1 MRRPKTRWAL
11 YFLGPSVAFLCVF
24 QLYPVLY
31 AIYISFHKYDLM
43 SPPVFVGAS
52 NYIRLASDQQFLRS
66 LWVTGFYVFWTI
78 VPVICLSFF
87 LAFMLSRLGRSAG
100 LWRLLIY
107 LPSILPFVSVALVWK
122 LMFNQRGPLNNIL
135 VKFGGAPIPW
145 LTNGGYAP
153 WALIG
158 MSWWHATSYYTI
170 IFLAGF
176 LSLPKDPFEAATLDG
191 ANRRQ
196 IMRYIT
202 IPLMRPT
209 IALVV
214 VLATVNGLKAFVFQQ
229 VLTDGGPANAT
240 QILTILI
247 YKSAFGYLDLGRAS
261 AYSIVLFSIIMI
273 LSLGQLW
280 LISERRDE

>member
-1 MRRPKTRWAL
+1 MFQSRRRLSLIFIAPAL
-11 YFLGPSVAFLCVF
+11 LYLAIF

-31 AIYISFHKYDLM
+31 AVYISFHKYDLM
-43 SPPVFVGAS
+43 SPPVFTGLS
-52 NYIRLASDQQFLRS
+52 NYTRLASDEQFLRS
-66 LWVTGFYVFWTI
+66 LWVTAFYVFWTI
-78 VPVICLSFF
+78 VPVIGLSFI
-87 LAFMLSRLGRSAG
+87 LGGLLSTLGRSRSV
-100 LWRLLIY
+100 WRFLLY

-122 LMFNQRGPLNNIL
+122 LMFNQRGPINDALNSA
-135 VKFGGAPIPW
+135 GMASIPW
-145 LTNGGYAP
+145 LTNSAYAP
-153 WALIG
+153 WALIF

-176 LSLPKDPFEAATLDG
+176 LTLPRDCFEAARLDG
-191 ANRRQ
+191 AKLFPMIRH
-196 IMRYIT
+196 IT

-247 YKSAFGYLDLGRAS
+247 YKTAFSYLDMGRAS
-261 AYSIVLFSIIMI
+261 TYSIVLFGCIML
-273 LSLGQLW
+273 LSLIQIW
-280 LISERRDE
+280 LISGRRDA

>member
-1 MRRPKTRWAL
+1 MSKPRWEV
-11 YFLGPSVAFLCVF
+11 YFLAPAVLFLGIF

-31 AIYISFHKYDLM
+31 AVYISFHKYDLM
-43 SPPVFVGAS
+43 SPPIFVGFS
-52 NYIRLASDQQFLRS
+52 NYVRLLSDQQFLRS
-66 LWVTGFYVFWTI
+66 IWITAFYVFWTI
-78 VPVICLSFF
+78 VPVICLSFL
-87 LAFMLSRLGRSAG
+87 LAFMLSRLGRSSG
-100 LWRLLIY
+100 FWRVLIY

-122 LMFNQRGPLNNIL
+122 LMFNQRGPINDII
-135 VKFGGAPIPW
+135 VEIGGTPIPW
-145 LTNGGYAP
+145 LTNGVYAP

-176 LSLPKDPFEAATLDG
+176 LSLPRDPFEAATVDG
-191 ANRRQ
+191 ANRWQ

-214 VLATVNGLKAFVFQQ
+214 VLATVNGLKTFVFHQ

-247 YKSAFGYLDLGRAS
+247 YKSAFSYLELGRAS
-261 AYSIVLFSIIMI
+261 AYSIVLFSIIML
-273 LSLGQLW
+273 LSLIQIW
-280 LISERRDE
+280 LLSGARDA

>member
-1 MRRPKTRWAL
+1 MRGMKQLWAL
-11 YFLGPSVAFLCVF
+11 YLLAPAILFLAIF

-31 AIYISFHKYDLM
+31 AFYISFYKYDLM
-43 SPPVFVGAS
+43 SPPVFVGVS
-52 NYIRLASDQQFLRS
+52 NYVRLFSDQQFLS
-66 LWVTGFYVFWTI
+66 SIWITFFYVFWTI
-78 VPVICLSFF
+78 VPVIILSFF
-87 LAFMLSRLGRSAG
+87 IALLISQAGKLSG

-107 LPSILPFVSVALVWK
+107 LPSIMPFVSVALVWK
-122 LMFNQRGPLNNIL
+122 LLYNQRGPINHIIGQL
-135 VKFGGAPIPW
+135 GGSPVPW
-145 LTNGGYAP
+145 LTRGTSAP

-176 LSLPKDPFEAATLDG
+176 LSLPRDPIEAATMDG
-191 ANRRQ
+191 AGRWRLLRH
-196 IMRYIT
+196 II
-202 IPLMRPT
+202 IPLMKPT

-247 YKSAFGYLDLGRAS
+247 YKSAFSYLEIGQAS
-261 AYSIVLFSIIMI
+261 TYSIVLFTMIMLI
-273 LSLGQLW
+273 SLIQIW
-280 LISERRDE
+280 LIQERHDA

>member
-1 MRRPKTRWAL
+1 MHGMRQRWAFYL
-11 YFLGPSVAFLCVF
+11 LLPTILFLAIF

-31 AIYISFHKYDLM
+31 AFYISFHNYDMM
-43 SPPVFVGAS
+43 SPPVFVGLG
-52 NYIRLASDQQFLRS
+52 NYVRLFSDTQFLNS
-66 LWVTGFYVFWTI
+66 LWVTFFYVFWTI
-78 VPVICLSFF
+78 VPVIIVSFF
-87 LAFMLSRLGRSAG
+87 LALLISRAGSLAG

-107 LPSILPFVSVALVWK
+107 LPSVLPFVSVALVWK
-122 LMFNQRGPLNNIL
+122 LLYNQRGPVNDVLGQ
-135 VKFGGAPIPW
+135 FGLQAIPW
-145 LTNGGYAP
+145 LTNGTWAP

-176 LSLPKDPFEAATLDG
+176 LFLPKDPFEAAIMDG
-191 ANRRQ
+191 ASRGQ
-196 IMRYIT
+196 ILRHVT
-202 IPLMRPT
+202 IPLMKPT

-247 YKSAFGYLDLGRAS
+247 YKSAFGYMDMGRAS
-261 AYSIVLFSIIMI
+261 TYSIVLFTLVMLI
-273 LSLGQLW
+273 SLIQIW
-280 LISERRDE
+280 LIQERRNA

>member
-1 MRRPKTRWAL
+1 MRDMKRRWAL
-11 YFLGPSVAFLCVF
+11 YLLAPAILFLAAF

-31 AIYISFHKYDLM
+31 AVYISFHSYDMM
-43 SPPVFVGAS
+43 SPPVFVGLA
-52 NYIRLASDQQFLRS
+52 NYSRLLSDQQFLNS
-66 LWVTGFYVFWTI
+66 LWVTFFYVFWTI
-78 VPVICLSFF
+78 VPVIVLSFF
-87 LAFMLSRLGRSAG
+87 LALLISRAGSMAG

-122 LMFNQRGPLNNIL
+122 LLYNQRGPINDIIGQ
-135 VKFGGAPIPW
+135 FGHPAIPW
-145 LTNGGYAP
+145 LTNGTWAP

-176 LSLPKDPFEAATLDG
+176 LSLSKDPFEAAIMDG
-191 ANRRQ
+191 ATRWR
-196 IMRYIT
+196 MLRYIT
-202 IPLMRPT
+202 IPLMKPT

-214 VLATVNGLKAFVFQQ
+214 VLATVNGLKTFVFHQ

-247 YKSAFGYLDLGRAS
+247 YKSAFSYLEIGRAS
-261 AYSIVLFSIIMI
+261 AYSIVLFTLVMLI
-273 LSLGQLW
+273 SLIQIW
-280 LISERRDE
+280 LIQERRHG